1 MKSKESVNR
10 KVSFDSVYSLISEK
24 LKFHFLRHAYV
35 FKNWSYVKLN
45 FFLSHYT
52 LYINYEYLCKNEFLL

>member
-52 LYINYEYLCKNEFLL
+52 